1 MSKLIPPAPPAV
13 KSAALLFFS
22 MFLMGCS
29 GPAYYMQAVSGHWK
43 LMHARQDVGAL
54 LEDPSSSPELVQNL
68 ESARQ
73 IVEFAE
79 TMLDLPAN
87 GSYSSYVE
95 LDDNVIAWNVIA
107 TGEFSLAPK
116 KWCFP
121 VAGCLPY
128 RGFFAQQKAQKS
140 ATKLRDK
147 GMDVH
152 VAAATAYSTL
162 GKFRDPLLS
171 SMFTGSD
178 TRLAAY
184 LFHELAHQ
192 RLYIKGDGRFNESYA
207 SFVEQAGV
215 LAWLKNRQ
223 QADELKWW
231 QHLQDVDQDFT
242 SLVGDTRRKLA
253 DLYGKDLS
261 ESAMRQQKSEILAGQ
276 VSSHKELIRKKWAAG
291 HYFSAWIDEPVNNAR
306 LALFNTYQSGHCVFQ
321 ALLDSADGN
330 MPEFHRLA
338 KQQAEL
344 KKEQRDKWLN
354 QSCTVIASASKL

>member
-1 MSKLIPPAPPAV
+1 MYLKNSGPWLVMMILV
-13 KSAALLFFS
+13 V
-22 MFLMGCS
+22 FLAGCS
-29 GPAYYMQAVSGHWK
+29 GPGYYMQAISGQWK
-43 LMHARQDVGAL
+43 LMHARQDVRAL
-54 LEDPSSSPELVQNL
+54 LDDPSSSPELVENL

-73 IVEFAE
+73 IIEFAE

-95 LDDNVIAWNVIA
+95 LDDEVIAWNVIA
-107 TGEFSLAPK
+107 TGEFSLIPK

-121 VAGCLPY
+121 VAGCVPY
-128 RGFFAQQKAQKS
+128 RGFFEQQKAQKS
-140 ATKLRDK
+140 ATKLRNK

-152 VAAATAYSTL
+152 VSAATAYSTL

-215 LAWLKNRQ
+215 LARLQARQ
-223 QADELKWW
+223 QPSELQRW
-231 QHLQDVDQDFT
+231 QHLQEVERDFT
-242 SLVGDTRRKLA
+242 SLVGETREKLA
-253 DLYGKDLS
+253 DLYSKDVS
-261 ESAMRQQKSEILAGQ
+261 ESAMRQQKSGILAGH
-276 VSSHKELIRKKWAAG
+276 VSSHKELIRNKWAG
-291 HYFSAWIDEPVNNAR
+291 EHYFSTWIEEPVNNAR
-306 LALFNTYQSGHCVFQ
+306 LALFSTYQSGRCAFQ
-321 ALLDSADGN
+321 SLMEKAAGN

-338 KQQAEL
+338 MQQAEL